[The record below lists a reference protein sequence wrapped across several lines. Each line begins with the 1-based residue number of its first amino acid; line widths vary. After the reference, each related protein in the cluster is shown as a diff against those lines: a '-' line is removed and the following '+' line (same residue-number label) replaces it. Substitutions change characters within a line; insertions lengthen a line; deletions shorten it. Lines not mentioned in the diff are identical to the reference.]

1 MKQREIEI
9 TCAMCGCVDGEKAT
23 YAAEE
28 LEFQMKLMERLNR
41 ENSVYFYPGF
51 FGTVPNLISSPFLY
65 K

>member
-1 MKQREIEI
+1 
-9 TCAMCGCVDGEKAT
+9 MCGCVDGEKAT